1 MFNTCYKLLI
11 PWLKLVEKSAA
22 HLLCHACLH
31 QKRRS
36 QNYRDSAKLYRTF
49 RQKALQSNV
58 GEGHACT
65 NPAAWRRIF
74 LLSGIRNVFW
84 LTITAGYDFARS
96 KFTFTLVYKHSDGKR
111 MLSMP
116 APNLK
121 YSWSA
126 LLFEIAMRRPLS
138 CRRFKHSWSASR
150 SLSSP
155 AAILTLR
162 MWNHKNRKETCRT
175 FETCVAI
182 IHEGLVVA
190 ARVDKNH
197 WFFEPFE
204 QASKHRC
211 VCHDE
216 AVVFWEDSPISQQKT
231 ARRGEGE
238 RGEITAHPRVA
249 VLDCE
254 WNEVADILRQL
265 TRILIRDA
273 QTLAKRSTITGQ
285 PDLG

>member
-1 MFNTCYKLLI
+1 MIEIQQSCI
-11 PWLKLVEKSAA
+11 A
-22 HLLCHACLH
+22 HLG
-31 QKRRS
+31 RRP
-36 QNYRDSAKLYRTF
+36 
-49 RQKALQSNV
+49 LQSNV

-84 LTITAGYDFARS
+84 LTINAGNDFARW

-121 YSWSA
+121 VLLVRPVVRNSDEEA
-126 LLFEIAMRRPLS
+126 LVMQTFQALVQRLS
-138 CRRFKHSWSASR
+138 LLLVTCCH
-150 SLSSP
+150 P
-155 AAILTLR
+155 HLR
-162 MWNHKNRKETCRT
+162 MCNHKKRKETCRT

-231 ARRGEGE
+231 ARRGEGG
-238 RGEITAHPRVA
+238 RGDITAQPRVA

-254 WNEVADILRQL
+254 WNEVANILRQL

-285 PDLG
+285 PDLGWSHTTTCCP